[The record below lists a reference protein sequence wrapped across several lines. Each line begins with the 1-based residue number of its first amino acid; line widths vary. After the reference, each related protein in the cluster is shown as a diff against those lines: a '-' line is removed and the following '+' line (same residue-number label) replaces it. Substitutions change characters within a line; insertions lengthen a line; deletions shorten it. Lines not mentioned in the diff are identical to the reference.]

1 MKNLTTLLLLG
12 SFFTFFACIKNNDQ
26 ENMPE
31 LAQIFQLKI
40 SENAIF
46 EEQEISVIAE
56 RVLEDNRCPSNID
69 CISAGWV
76 TVSFHVTIG
85 TIEYF
90 FQLTL
95 DPNKP
100 QDAETEVGG
109 YKIRIVTVNPY
120 PADSNEID
128 MKDYSFSL
136 VVENE

>member
-1 MKNLTTLLLLG
+1 
-12 SFFTFFACIKNNDQ
+12 
-26 ENMPE
+26 MPE

-56 RVLEDNRCPSNID
+56 RVLEDNRCPSNVD

>member
-1 MKNLTTLLLLG
+1 MKNLTILLLLG
-12 SFFTFFACIKNNDQ
+12 SFLTFIACTKNSDQ

-31 LAQIFQLKI
+31 LDQIFQLKI
-40 SENAIF
+40 SEPVVF
-46 EEQEISVIAE
+46 VDQEISIIAE
-56 RVLEDNRCPSNID
+56 SVVEDNRCPSNVD

-85 TIEYF
+85 AIEYF

-120 PADSNEID
+120 PTDSNEID
-128 MKDYSFSL
+128 LEDYSFSL